1 MMDKNE
7 KLRKLTMGLF
17 VIYFVILTWV
27 ILFKMQLDIFLL
39 QNMN

>member
-27 ILFKMQLDIFLL
+27 ILFNMQIDIFLL